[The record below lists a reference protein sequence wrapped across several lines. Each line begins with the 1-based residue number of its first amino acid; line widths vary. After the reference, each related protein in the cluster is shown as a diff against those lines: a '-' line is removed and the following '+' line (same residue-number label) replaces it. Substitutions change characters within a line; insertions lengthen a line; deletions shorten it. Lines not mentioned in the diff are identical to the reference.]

1 MKTRNFNNVNKLYV
15 FFAAAWLALAAST
28 PAPAQTTNAGWDSQ
42 FGVNG
47 LNNGDVFAIALAPN
61 GHLFAGGSFTLV
73 GGISARGV
81 AEWDG
86 ISWSPLGTNGVVGI
100 VYAIAVDSNNN
111 VYVGGDFTVVGSSVI
126 AGRIA
131 MWDGVT
137 WSDLDGGMN
146 NGEVRAIVVDS
157 DDNVYAGGS
166 FNVAGGNTALRVAMW
181 DGVDWTDVGGGIN
194 NGTVYALAL
203 AANGDLYVG
212 GSFTVAGGT
221 TAVGVAKWDGN
232 SWSDLGGGMNL
243 SSEVFAL
250 TFTQSGDLYAGGSFT
265 VAGGIIAGRVARWN
279 GFGWSDLNGGLT
291 DPVYALDAQGNDLY
305 VGGAFTVTGD
315 GPALRIAK
323 WDGIEWSNFGEGV
336 SNLVYAVRKRG
347 DNLYVGGRF
356 TSAGLKSS
364 LRFGRYNPNIVPVL
378 IQGFTARPTEDRVDL
393 EWRVFADE
401 PVTGFRI
408 YKKLSGDDAFVL
420 LNNSGLIPVG
430 AQSYR
435 DNDVRAGELYHYQ
448 LAAVTPEGHEFRS
461 QTVEARVPESG
472 IILEQ
477 NFPNPFNPITT
488 IRFSAPEAIA
498 VHLAVY
504 DAKGGLVITLFDG
517 IARSGA
523 REVQW
528 NGRDAA
534 GAPVSTGVYFYR
546 LQAGKQT
553 LTRKMLLLK

>member
-1 MKTRNFNNVNKLYV
+1 MKTCNFNNSNWLYV
-15 FFAAAWLALAAST
+15 FFTVAWLALAASA
-28 PAPAQTTNAGWDSQ
+28 PASAQTTNGGWDSQ
-42 FGVNG
+42 FDVNG
-47 LNNGDVFAIALAPN
+47 FNNDVFAIALAPN
-61 GHLFAGGSFTLV
+61 GHLFAGGTFTLA
-73 GGISARGV
+73 GGTLARSV

-86 ISWSPLGTNGVVGI
+86 ISWSPLGTNGVAGF
-100 VYAIAVDSNNN
+100 VYALGVGSNNN
-111 VYVGGDFTVVGSSVI
+111 VYVGGNFTMVGTSVI

-203 AANGDLYVG
+203 AANGDLCAG

-250 TFTQSGDLYAGGSFT
+250 AFTQSGDLYAGGSFT
-265 VAGGIIAGRVARWN
+265 TAGGVIAGRVARWN

-336 SNLVYAVRKRG
+336 SNLVYAVRKRS

>member
-1 MKTRNFNNVNKLYV
+1 
-15 FFAAAWLALAAST
+15 
-28 PAPAQTTNAGWDSQ
+28 
-42 FGVNG
+42 
-47 LNNGDVFAIALAPN
+47 
-61 GHLFAGGSFTLV
+61 
-73 GGISARGV
+73 
-81 AEWDG
+81 
-86 ISWSPLGTNGVVGI
+86 
-100 VYAIAVDSNNN
+100 
-111 VYVGGDFTVVGSSVI
+111 
-126 AGRIA
+126 

-203 AANGDLYVG
+203 AANGDLCAG

-250 TFTQSGDLYAGGSFT
+250 AFTQSGDLYAGGSFT
-265 VAGGIIAGRVARWN
+265 TAGGVIAGRVARWN

-336 SNLVYAVRKRG
+336 SNLVYAVRKRS

-430 AQSYR
+430 AQTYR
-435 DNDVRAGELYHYQ
+435 DNDVRAGEWYHYQ

-461 QTVEARVPESG
+461 QTIEARVPQSSLS
-472 IILEQ
+472 LEQ